1 MRSADDAYTL
11 LACNVAA
18 ADDDGDDDD
27 DDDDGDDDDG
37 DGDGDDH
44 VFPDG
49 FPAMM
54 TFLMIECS
62 LDSFLSHG
70 SSWPIAR
77 QVKWRL

>member
-27 DDDDGDDDDG
+27 DDGDGDDDD
-37 DGDGDDH
+37 D
-44 VFPDG
+44 VLPDG
-49 FPAMM
+49 FLAMM

-77 QVKWRL
+77 QVKWCL

>member
-27 DDDDGDDDDG
+27 D
-37 DGDGDDH
+37 
-44 VFPDG
+44 VLPDG
-49 FPAMM
+49 FLAMM

-77 QVKWRL
+77 QVKW

>member
-27 DDDDGDDDDG
+27 DDGDGNDDGDDDGDDDD
-37 DGDGDDH
+37 D
-44 VFPDG
+44 VLPDG
-49 FPAMM
+49 FLAMM

-77 QVKWRL
+77 QVKW

>member
-18 ADDDGDDDD
+18 ADNDGDDDY
-27 DDDDGDDDDG
+27 DGDDDG
-37 DGDGDDH
+37 NVDDD
-44 VFPDG
+44 VLPDG
-49 FPAMM
+49 FLAMM

-77 QVKWRL
+77 QVK